1 LELTTLVA
9 IGNDCIGSCKSNYH
23 TITTTPIIIIYS
35 RLKEERKSS
44 IFLFLFQFFQKE
56 LPQKYEQEP
65 ERLFQA
71 AYYVK
76 YNAKKMKK

>member
-1 LELTTLVA
+1 MRSRQHLLLL
-9 IGNDCIGSCKSNYH
+9 
-23 TITTTPIIIIYS
+23 YS
-35 RLKEERKSS
+35 RLREERKKLNL
-44 IFLFLFQFFQKE
+44 FFLFQFFQKE